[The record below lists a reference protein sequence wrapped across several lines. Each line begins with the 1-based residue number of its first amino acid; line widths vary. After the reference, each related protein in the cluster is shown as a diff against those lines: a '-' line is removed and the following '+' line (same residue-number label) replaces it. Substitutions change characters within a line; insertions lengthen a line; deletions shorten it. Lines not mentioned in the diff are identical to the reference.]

1 MLKSGI
7 IIIKKMRKNRM
18 INRAVFWGMTALL
31 FSVQLPTQA
40 ETCTPLSLV
49 GGQGSE
55 VTKIVSGPTI
65 PGPFGIKV
73 KRNNWNTDWA
83 VPGGRKFQRFVATI
97 VSENGGS
104 FDIRM
109 FLKYSDQTAEEFFN
123 QNGKRLEPGTPLKI
137 EATPRPEDNPFQVNV
152 FVNGLPAIGQTY
164 RASVV
169 GCL

>member
-1 MLKSGI
+1 MV
-7 IIIKKMRKNRM
+7 
-18 INRAVFWGMTALL
+18 NRAVLLGMSGIL
-31 FSVQLPTQA
+31 FSVQLPSHA
-40 ETCTPLSLV
+40 ETCMPLSLV
-49 GGQGSE
+49 GGEGSE
-55 VTKIVSGPTI
+55 VTKTVSGPTL
-65 PGPFGIKV
+65 PGPFGIKI

-83 VPGGRKFQRFVATI
+83 VPGGRKFRRFVATI
-97 VSENGGS
+97 VAENGGT

-123 QNGKRLEPGTPLKI
+123 QNGKRLKANQPLTI

-164 RASVV
+164 RAEVV

>member
-1 MLKSGI
+1 MV
-7 IIIKKMRKNRM
+7 
-18 INRAVFWGMTALL
+18 NRAVLLGMSALL
-31 FSVQLPTQA
+31 LSVQLPTHA

-49 GGQGSE
+49 GGEGSE
-55 VTKIVSGPTI
+55 VTKTVSGPTL
-65 PGPFGIKV
+65 PGPFGIKI

-83 VPGGRKFQRFVATI
+83 VPGGRKFRRFVATI
-97 VSENGGS
+97 VAENGGT
-104 FDIRM
+104 FDIQM

-123 QNGKRLEPGTPLKI
+123 QNGKRLKAGQPLTI

-164 RASVV
+164 RAEVV

>member
-1 MLKSGI
+1 
-7 IIIKKMRKNRM
+7 M
-18 INRAVFWGMTALL
+18 INRAAVLGLSAILL
-31 FSVQLPTQA
+31 SVQLPTQA

-49 GGQGSE
+49 GGEGSE
-55 VTKIVSGPTI
+55 VTKTVSGPTL
-65 PGPFGIKV
+65 PGPFGIKI

-83 VPGGRKFQRFVATI
+83 VPGGRKFKNFVATI
-97 VSENGGS
+97 VSENGGA
-104 FDIRM
+104 FDIRL

-123 QNGKRLEPGTPLKI
+123 QNGTQLEPEKPLTI
-137 EATPRPEDNPFQVNV
+137 DATPRPEDNPFQVNI